1 MHGSRSVPLPV
12 MELPPPDPRK
22 LLDTWMEWEAGETT
36 PGRIMA
42 DLKTGGLPR
51 LLQALVEGSESAP
64 AGAERA

>member
-1 MHGSRSVPLPV
+1 
-12 MELPPPDPRK
+12 
-22 LLDTWMEWEAGETT
+22 MEWEAGETT